1 MKIKMKE
8 KTDLVDLKNFLD
20 YSESVTEDD
29 DTFQKLMF
37 IYKMAIKEL
46 NTKIEIFKEE
56 SKVFYDYDLI
66 DHVNVRIKTP
76 ESIIKKME
84 KKNLDLD
91 YKEMIENINDIAGIR
106 VICPL
111 QSDIY
116 TIKNL
121 IQNIPGIETVKE
133 KDYIANPKPSGYSAY
148 HLIVRV
154 PVMLSQELIY
164 VKVEVQIRTM
174 AMDFWSS
181 LEHKMMYKPKEEP
194 SKKQSK
200 EWINCAKTIN
210 KLDTKMM
217 LLNGG

>member
-20 YSESVTEDD
+20 YSETVTEDD

-37 IYKMAIKEL
+37 VYKMAIKEL

-56 SKVFYDYDLI
+56 SKLFYDYDLI
-66 DHVNVRIKTP
+66 DHINTRIKEP
-76 ESIIKKME
+76 DSIIKKMK
-84 KKNLDLD
+84 KKNLELD
-91 YKEMIENINDIAGIR
+91 YKEMINNINDIAGIR

-133 KDYIANPKPSGYSAY
+133 KDYIVNPKESGYTAY

-194 SKKQSK
+194 TKKQAK

-217 LLNGG
+217 LLNS

>member
-20 YSESVTEDD
+20 YSETVTEDD

-37 IYKMAIKEL
+37 VYKMAIKEL
-46 NTKIEIFKEE
+46 NTKIEILKEE
-56 SKVFYDYDLI
+56 SKLFYDYDLI
-66 DHVNVRIKTP
+66 DHVNTRIKEP
-76 ESIIKKME
+76 ESIIKKMK
-84 KKNLDLD
+84 KKNLELD
-91 YKEMIENINDIAGIR
+91 YKEMINNINDIAGIR

-116 TIKNL
+116 TIINL

-133 KDYIANPKPSGYSAY
+133 KDYIVNPKESGYTAY

-194 SKKQSK
+194 TKKQAK

-217 LLNGG
+217 LLNS

>member
-20 YSESVTEDD
+20 YSETVTEDD

-37 IYKMAIKEL
+37 VYKMAIKEL

-56 SKVFYDYDLI
+56 SKLFYDYDLI
-66 DHVNVRIKTP
+66 DHVNTRIKEP
-76 ESIIKKME
+76 DSIIKKMK
-84 KKNLDLD
+84 KKNLELD
-91 YKEMIENINDIAGIR
+91 YKEMINNINDIAGIR

-133 KDYIANPKPSGYSAY
+133 KDYRVNPKERYTAY

-181 LEHKMMYKPKEEP
+181 LEHKMKYKPKEEP
-194 SKKQSK
+194 TKKQAK

-217 LLNGG
+217 LLNS

>member
-20 YSESVTEDD
+20 YGETVTEDD

-37 IYKMAIKEL
+37 VYKMAIKEL

-56 SKVFYDYDLI
+56 SKLFYDYDLI
-66 DHVNVRIKTP
+66 DHVNTRIKEP
-76 ESIIKKME
+76 DSIIKKMK
-84 KKNLDLD
+84 KKNLELD
-91 YKEMIENINDIAGIR
+91 YKEMINNINDIAGIR

-133 KDYIANPKPSGYSAY
+133 KDYIVNPKESGYTAY

-194 SKKQSK
+194 TKKQAK

-217 LLNGG
+217 LLNS

>member
-20 YSESVTEDD
+20 YGETVTEDD

-37 IYKMAIKEL
+37 VYKMAIKEL

-56 SKVFYDYDLI
+56 SKLFYDYDLI
-66 DHVNVRIKTP
+66 DHVNTRIKEP
-76 ESIIKKME
+76 DSIIKKMK
-84 KKNLDLD
+84 KKNLELD
-91 YKEMIENINDIAGIR
+91 YKEMINNINDIAGIR

-133 KDYIANPKPSGYSAY
+133 KDYIVNPKESGYTAY

-194 SKKQSK
+194 TKKQAK

-210 KLDTKMM
+210 KLDNKMM
-217 LLNGG
+217 LLNS

>member
-20 YSESVTEDD
+20 YSETVTEDD

-37 IYKMAIKEL
+37 VYKMAIKEL

-56 SKVFYDYDLI
+56 SKLFYDYDLI
-66 DHVNVRIKTP
+66 DHVNTRIKEP
-76 ESIIKKME
+76 DSIIKKMK
-84 KKNLDLD
+84 KKNLELD
-91 YKEMIENINDIAGIR
+91 YKEMINNINDIAGIR

-121 IQNIPGIETVKE
+121 IQKIPGIETVKE
-133 KDYIANPKPSGYSAY
+133 KDYIVNPKESGYSAY

-194 SKKQSK
+194 TKKQAK

-217 LLNGG
+217 LLNS

>member
-20 YSESVTEDD
+20 YSETVTEDD

-37 IYKMAIKEL
+37 VYKMAIKEL

-56 SKVFYDYDLI
+56 SKLFYDYDLI
-66 DHVNVRIKTP
+66 DHVNTRIKEP
-76 ESIIKKME
+76 ESIIKKMK
-84 KKNLDLD
+84 KKNLELD
-91 YKEMIENINDIAGIR
+91 YKEMINNINDIAGIR

-121 IQNIPGIETVKE
+121 IQKIPGIETVKE
-133 KDYIANPKPSGYSAY
+133 KDYIVNPKESGYTAY

-194 SKKQSK
+194 TKKQAK

-217 LLNGG
+217 LLNS

>member
-20 YSESVTEDD
+20 YSETVTEDD

-37 IYKMAIKEL
+37 VYKMAIKEL

-56 SKVFYDYDLI
+56 SKLFYDYDLI
-66 DHVNVRIKTP
+66 DHVNTRIKEP
-76 ESIIKKME
+76 DSIIKKMK
-84 KKNLDLD
+84 KKNLELD
-91 YKEMIENINDIAGIR
+91 YKEMINNINDIAGIR

-121 IQNIPGIETVKE
+121 IQKIPGIETVKE
-133 KDYIANPKPSGYSAY
+133 KDYIVNPKESGYTAY

-154 PVMLSQELIY
+154 PVMLSKELIY

-194 SKKQSK
+194 TKKQAK

-217 LLNGG
+217 LLNS

>member
-20 YSESVTEDD
+20 YSETVTEDD

-37 IYKMAIKEL
+37 VYKMAIKEL

-56 SKVFYDYDLI
+56 SKLFYDYDLI
-66 DHVNVRIKTP
+66 DHVNTRIKEP
-76 ESIIKKME
+76 DSIIKKMK
-84 KKNLDLD
+84 KKNLELD
-91 YKEMIENINDIAGIR
+91 YKEMINNINDIAGIR

-121 IQNIPGIETVKE
+121 IQKIPGIETVKE
-133 KDYIANPKPSGYSAY
+133 KDYIVNPKESGYTAY

-194 SKKQSK
+194 TKKQAK

-217 LLNGG
+217 LLNS

>member
-20 YSESVTEDD
+20 YSETVTEDD

-37 IYKMAIKEL
+37 VYKMAIKEL

-56 SKVFYDYDLI
+56 SKLFYDYDLI
-66 DHVNVRIKTP
+66 DHVNTRIKEP
-76 ESIIKKME
+76 ESIIKKMK
-84 KKNLDLD
+84 KKNLELD
-91 YKEMIENINDIAGIR
+91 YKEMINNINDIAGIR

-121 IQNIPGIETVKE
+121 IQKIPGIETVKE
-133 KDYIANPKPSGYSAY
+133 KDYIVNPKESGYTAY

-194 SKKQSK
+194 TKKQAK

-210 KLDTKMM
+210 KLDNKMM
-217 LLNGG
+217 LLNS

>member
-20 YSESVTEDD
+20 YSGTVTEDD

-37 IYKMAIKEL
+37 VYKMAIKEL

-56 SKVFYDYDLI
+56 SKLFYDYDLI
-66 DHVNVRIKTP
+66 DHVNTRIKEP
-76 ESIIKKME
+76 DSIIKKMK
-84 KKNLDLD
+84 KKNLELD
-91 YKEMIENINDIAGIR
+91 YKEMINNINDIAGIR

-133 KDYIANPKPSGYSAY
+133 KDYIVNPKESGYTAY

-194 SKKQSK
+194 TKKQAK

-217 LLNGG
+217 LLNS

>member
-20 YSESVTEDD
+20 YSETVTEDD

-37 IYKMAIKEL
+37 VYKIAIKEL

-56 SKVFYDYDLI
+56 SKLFYDYDLI
-66 DHVNVRIKTP
+66 DHVNTRIKEP
-76 ESIIKKME
+76 DSIIKKMK
-84 KKNLDLD
+84 KKNLELD
-91 YKEMIENINDIAGIR
+91 YKEMINNINDIAGIR

-133 KDYIANPKPSGYSAY
+133 KDYIVNPKESGYTAY

-194 SKKQSK
+194 TKKQAK

-210 KLDTKMM
+210 KLDNKMM
-217 LLNGG
+217 LLNS

>member
-20 YSESVTEDD
+20 YSETVTEDD

-37 IYKMAIKEL
+37 VYKMAIKEL

-56 SKVFYDYDLI
+56 SKLFYDYDLI
-66 DHVNVRIKTP
+66 DHVNTRIKEP
-76 ESIIKKME
+76 ESIIKKMK
-84 KKNLDLD
+84 KKNLELD
-91 YKEMIENINDIAGIR
+91 YKEMINNINDIAGIR

-133 KDYIANPKPSGYSAY
+133 KDYIVNPKESGYTAY

-194 SKKQSK
+194 TKKQAK

-217 LLNGG
+217 LLNS

>member
-20 YSESVTEDD
+20 YSEIVTEDD

-37 IYKMAIKEL
+37 VYKMAIKEL

-56 SKVFYDYDLI
+56 SKLFYDYDLI
-66 DHVNVRIKTP
+66 DHVNTRIKEP
-76 ESIIKKME
+76 DSIIKKMK
-84 KKNLDLD
+84 KKNLELD
-91 YKEMIENINDIAGIR
+91 YKEMINNINDIAGIR

-133 KDYIANPKPSGYSAY
+133 KDYIVNPKESGYTAY

-194 SKKQSK
+194 TKKTSKRVD
-200 EWINCAKTIN
+200 
-210 KLDTKMM
+210 KLCK
-217 LLNGG
+217 NYK

>member
-20 YSESVTEDD
+20 YGETVTEDD

-37 IYKMAIKEL
+37 VYKMAIKEL

-56 SKVFYDYDLI
+56 SKLFYDYDLI
-66 DHVNVRIKTP
+66 DHVNTRIKEP
-76 ESIIKKME
+76 DSIIKKMK
-84 KKNLDLD
+84 KKNLELD
-91 YKEMIENINDIAGIR
+91 YKEMINNINDIAGIR

-121 IQNIPGIETVKE
+121 IQKIPGIETVKE
-133 KDYIANPKPSGYSAY
+133 KDYIVNPKESGYTAY

-194 SKKQSK
+194 TKKQAK

-217 LLNGG
+217 LLNS

>member
-20 YSESVTEDD
+20 YSETVTEDD

-37 IYKMAIKEL
+37 VYKMAIKEL
-46 NTKIEIFKEE
+46 NTKIEILKEE
-56 SKVFYDYDLI
+56 SKLFYDYDLI
-66 DHVNVRIKTP
+66 DHVNTRIKEP
-76 ESIIKKME
+76 ESIIKKMK
-84 KKNLDLD
+84 KKNLELD
-91 YKEMIENINDIAGIR
+91 YKEMINNINDIAGIR

-133 KDYIANPKPSGYSAY
+133 KDYIVNPKESGYTAY

-194 SKKQSK
+194 TKKQAK

-217 LLNGG
+217 LLNS

>member
-20 YSESVTEDD
+20 YSETVTEDD

-37 IYKMAIKEL
+37 VYKMAIKEL
-46 NTKIEIFKEE
+46 NTKIEILKEE
-56 SKVFYDYDLI
+56 SKLFYDYDLI
-66 DHVNVRIKTP
+66 DHVNTRIKEP
-76 ESIIKKME
+76 ESIIKKMK
-84 KKNLDLD
+84 KKNLELD
-91 YKEMIENINDIAGIR
+91 YKEMINNINDIAGIR

-121 IQNIPGIETVKE
+121 IQKIPGIETVKE
-133 KDYIANPKPSGYSAY
+133 KDYIVNPKESGYTAY

-194 SKKQSK
+194 TKKQAK

-217 LLNGG
+217 LLNS